1 MKRSVRNLRLYLR
14 VTSKEYTLIKMV
26 SELSGLSISEYM
38 RRRAYNI
45 RIVAKSDIHVLKE
58 LRRLGGLIKHL
69 YNETHG
75 IYSSQMADA
84 LEAITSYAHAL
95 ERKIS

>member
-1 MKRSVRNLRLYLR
+1 MKQSARNVRLYFR
-14 VTSKEYTLIKMV
+14 VTNKEYAVIKMI
-26 SELSGLSISEYM
+26 SELSGLSMSEYL

-58 LRRLGGLIKHL
+58 LRRLGGLIKHI
-69 YNETHG
+69 YNETNG

>member
-1 MKRSVRNLRLYLR
+1 MKRPVRNVRLYLR
-14 VTSKEYTLIKMV
+14 VTSKEYTLIKII
-26 SELSGLSISEYM
+26 SELSGLSMSEYL
-38 RRRAYNI
+38 RKRAYNI

-69 YNETHG
+69 YNETNG
-75 IYSSQMADA
+75 IYSERMADA

>member
-1 MKRSVRNLRLYLR
+1 
-14 VTSKEYTLIKMV
+14 MV
-26 SELSGLSISEYM
+26 SELSGLSISEYL

-45 RIVAKSDIHVLKE
+45 RIVAKSDINVLKE

-69 YNETHG
+69 YNETNG
-75 IYSSQMADA
+75 IYSEQMAEA